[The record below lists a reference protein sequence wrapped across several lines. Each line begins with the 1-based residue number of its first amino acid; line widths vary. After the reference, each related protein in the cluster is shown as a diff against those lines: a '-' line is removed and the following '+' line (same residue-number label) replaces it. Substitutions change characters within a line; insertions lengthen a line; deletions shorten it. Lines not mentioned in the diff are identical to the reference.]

1 MFYCRLDNA
10 ILALSSLLHDSILV
24 IYLYYLYFILF
35 ILPIYYLLL
44 YFINFEILC
53 NNNNKYPII
62 YFKINDTLSN
72 LVDCWMSDQL
82 ISDWSLAKEF
92 DIEIGQ
98 RNFPTFCLTHIFP
111 SLIPMHDYNE
121 SMRRINSLVV
131 KSRYL
136 LTTCTIF
143 ILKGEKCQRIKSL
156 FIVYNIIRWIS
167 RNIPNIVNIYRI
179 FIKGNRFRRSDTNM
193 QQYQCLNPIAV

>member
-1 MFYCRLDNA
+1 LITQFSYYMIQ
-10 ILALSSLLHDSILV
+10 ILA
-24 IYLYYLYFILF
+24 IYLYYLYFILL

-44 YFINFEILC
+44 YFVNFEILC

-62 YFKINDTLSN
+62 YLKINDTLSN
-72 LVDCWMSDQL
+72 SIDCWVSDQL
-82 ISDWSLAKEF
+82 ISDWPLAKEF

-98 RNFPTFCLTHIFP
+98 RNLSTSCLTHIFP
-111 SLIPMHDYNE
+111 SLISMHYNK
-121 SMRRINSLVV
+121 SMRRINSLAI

-143 ILKGEKCQRIKSL
+143 ILEGEKCQRIKPL
-156 FIVYNIIRWIS
+156 LIVYNITRWIS
-167 RNIPNIVNIYRI
+167 RHIPDIVNIYRI
-179 FIKGNRFRRSDTNM
+179 FIKGNRFRRFDTNV